1 VGDLFYYYL
10 AKDLKEISMKKML
23 LLGVMLVVVCLCG
36 SFALALS
43 PMGPPAAGLEKGQF
57 MVGVDYSYS
66 QMDIKMNHGRSPG
79 GGPSLTMDNLDQHYV
94 LANLLY
100 GIKNNWEVS
109 FRLGGGAAQDKE
121 EGNRSFKTNSPTPG
135 NGYVI
140 GFGTKATFVEEP
152 DIKWG
157 ALFQV
162 LWAHADGRAFAGGTP
177 WSANVE
183 LTEIQIALGPNYKLN
198 EKASIYGGPFFH
210 ILDGRFTAKRRT
222 AAGGRICYDLDEGS
236 VFGGYIGTEINAT
249 EKTVFRAEYQH
260 TAAADTL
267 GMSLLF
273 KLN

>member
-1 VGDLFYYYL
+1 
-10 AKDLKEISMKKML
+10 MKKIL
-23 LLGVMLVVVCLCG
+23 LLVVVLVMVGLCG

-57 MVGVDYSYS
+57 MAGVDYSYS

-79 GGPSLTMDNLDQHYV
+79 NVSSITMNNLDQHYV
-94 LANLLY
+94 LANLGY
-100 GIKNNWEVS
+100 GIRDNWELS
-109 FRLGGGAAQDKE
+109 FRIGGGAAQDKE
-121 EGNRSFKTNSPTPG
+121 PGNRSFKTNSPTPG

-140 GFGTKATFVEEP
+140 GFGTKATLLEEP
-152 DIKWG
+152 KIKWG
-157 ALFQV
+157 GLFQV
-162 LWAHADGRAFAGGTP
+162 LWAQADGRAFAGSTP
-177 WSANVE
+177 WSADVE
-183 LTEIQIALGPNYKLN
+183 LMEIQLAIGPNYTLN
-198 EKASIYGGPFFH
+198 ERASIYGGPFFH

-249 EKTVFRAEYQH
+249 DNIVFRAEYQH
-260 TAAADTL
+260 TAAADAL